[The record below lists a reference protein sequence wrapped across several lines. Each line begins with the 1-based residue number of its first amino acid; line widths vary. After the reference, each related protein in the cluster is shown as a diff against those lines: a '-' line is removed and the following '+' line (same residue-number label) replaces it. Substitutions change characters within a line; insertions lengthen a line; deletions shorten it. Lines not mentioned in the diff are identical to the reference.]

1 MWIYIKRWRKIKSL
15 PRHLP
20 LLKKNSNPLK
30 RVEREV
36 VTAQNLL
43 WTKMIGPL
51 LSFIAIK
58 ASTTSPPV
66 P

>member
-1 MWIYIKRWRKIKSL
+1 MEKNQITSAPSAL
-15 PRHLP
+15 A
-20 LLKKNSNPLK
+20 KKNSNPLK